1 MIRGFRQIAIL
12 TMVSRVLGFA
22 RDTAYAI
29 VFGPGPILDAWLMAF
44 KIPNLGRRLF
54 GEGAASAAVIP
65 VYSQQLSEHP
75 AQAAS
80 LPRTVLTVLF
90 LILSGLVLVGE
101 AAILLL
107 YVFWS
112 DRLETKLVFSLVSV
126 TLPYMVIIC
135 LVAVIAGFLNV
146 HKHFATP
153 ALAPIVMNLCII
165 GGSLLAVLAFPLASR
180 ASAGDGTSP
189 IYSLAQPA
197 VKQIYFV
204 AWAVLIAGILE
215 FAVQLPPY
223 FKRGLSLRP
232 AWDVRSEPFR
242 RIMRLM
248 LPMVFGLAVTQVNT
262 LADDLVAWWFS
273 GSAEKGASFVLWG
286 QTIRYPLWRGSISYL
301 NFAQHLYQLPLGI
314 FGISLA
320 TALFPVMSA
329 EAARKDYQALCRT
342 VSMGVRAAVFVA
354 LPCTI
359 GLVLVA
365 QPFISVWLRHGKF
378 QAGDV
383 PQVFWPLA
391 FYAVGI
397 GGYILQQIVV
407 RAFYSLQCPV
417 APLRTGLLAVGV
429 NFVLNL
435 TLIWPLGTGGL
446 AAATAVS
453 AYVQVGLLLWMLHR
467 RLGGGILTGVG
478 TALYKTV
485 LASICM
491 ALAVLSVLYACRRCG
506 DLPLLRDHGDLV
518 GLCTAVPVGAIAY
531 VLAAKLLRADMLS
544 LLTGVRHAQDSITS
558 SAPQ

>member
-1 MIRGFRQIAIL
+1 LIRGFRQIAIL

-54 GEGAASAAVIP
+54 GEGAASASVIP

-75 AQAAS
+75 EQAAS

-90 LILSGLVLVGE
+90 LILSGLVLAGE
-101 AAILLL
+101 IVILLL

-112 DRLETKLVFSLVSV
+112 DRLETKLVFSLAAV
-126 TLPYMVIIC
+126 TLPYMIVIC

-165 GGSLLAVLAFPLASR
+165 GSSILAVVVFPLASR
-180 ASAGDGTSP
+180 VNGGKDASQ

-197 VKQIYFV
+197 VRQIFFV
-204 AWAVLIAGILE
+204 AWAVILAGCLE

-232 AWDVRSEPFR
+232 AWDVHSEPFR
-242 RIMRLM
+242 RILRLM
-248 LPMVFGLAVTQVNT
+248 LPMIFGLAVTQINT
-262 LADDLVAWWFS
+262 LADDLLAWWFS
-273 GSAEKGASFVLWG
+273 GSVEKGETFSILGHV
-286 QTIRYPLWRGSISYL
+286 TRYPLWRGSISYL
-301 NFAQHLYQLPLGI
+301 SFAQHLYQLPLGI

-329 EAARKDYQALCRT
+329 EAAKKDYQALCRV
-342 VSMGVRAAVFVA
+342 VSMGVRAAVFIA
-354 LPCTI
+354 LPCTV

-365 QPFISVWLRHGKF
+365 KPFISVWLRHGRF
-378 QAGDV
+378 QATDV

-391 FYAVGI
+391 FYAIGI
-397 GGYILQQIVV
+397 TGYILQHIVV
-407 RAFYSLQCPV
+407 RAFHSLQDPV
-417 APLRTGLLAVGV
+417 SPVRTGLLAVAA
-429 NFVLNL
+429 NL
-435 TLIWPLGTGGL
+435 TLSVALIWPLGASGL

-453 AYVQVGLLLWMLHR
+453 AYLQVGLLLWMLHR
-467 RLGGGILTGVG
+467 RLGGGILTGLWP
-478 TALYKTV
+478 TFSKTV
-485 LASICM
+485 VATIGMSAAVVLVLFLCRTMPLPDRYRDPA
-491 ALAVLSVLYACRRCG
+491 ALCAAL
-506 DLPLLRDHGDLV
+506 
-518 GLCTAVPVGAIAY
+518 PVGAGIY
-531 VLAAKLLRADMLS
+531 VLAAKLLRNDMLG
-544 LLTGVRHAQDSITS
+544 LLIGARAGRGSVETASIAQ
-558 SAPQ
+558 